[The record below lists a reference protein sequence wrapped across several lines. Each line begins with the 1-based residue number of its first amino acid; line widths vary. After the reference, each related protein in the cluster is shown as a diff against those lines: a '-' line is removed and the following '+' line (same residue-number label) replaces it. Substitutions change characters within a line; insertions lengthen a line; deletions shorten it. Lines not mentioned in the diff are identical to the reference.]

1 MLEAAHMEIE
11 DILMQMEM
19 LSEGIV
25 PYHGWTFVDI
35 NKALDTLSPKDRRR
49 AKRKFR
55 KLWRKAAAT
64 EDRQSGGHGFFLS
77 TTELCAASHGKS
89 PSRSQRR
96 SRSAVVRRYLSKRGT
111 KK

>member
-1 MLEAAHMEIE
+1 MEIE

-25 PYHGWTFVDI
+25 PYQGWTFVDI
-35 NKALDTLSPKDRRR
+35 NKALDSLPPHERRK

-64 EDRQSGGHGFFLS
+64 EDRQSGSHGFFLS
-77 TTELCAASHGKS
+77 TTELCAANQGKV